1 MIANGRHRDEA
12 SEFNAT
18 KEAAGARSTSNV
30 VGTLT
35 PAEGDRR
42 RHERVPVRLLV
53 KYGTVLIDHIAL
65 IGDLS
70 EGGLFIQTH
79 EFYPVGTRIQM
90 VIEFRGRS
98 VRHRGKVRWA
108 TRAPD
113 HLYDSVVQGWEFSSS
128 IRTRTGERSSE
139 GSSTRCS
146 LREMMPSPRTTA
158 GGGAPSC

>member
-1 MIANGRHRDEA
+1 MARLWHRFGGV
-12 SEFNAT
+12 S
-18 KEAAGARSTSNV
+18 SNDN
-30 VGTLT
+30 T

-53 KYGTVLIDHIAL
+53 RYGTSSIDRLAPIA
-65 IGDLS
+65 DLS

-113 HLYDSVVQGWEFSSS
+113 HLYDSVVQGMGVQFVDPDPDWGTFFQR
-128 IRTRTGERSSE
+128 IKHT
-139 GSSTRCS
+139 
-146 LREMMPSPRTTA
+146 L
-158 GGGAPSC
+158 